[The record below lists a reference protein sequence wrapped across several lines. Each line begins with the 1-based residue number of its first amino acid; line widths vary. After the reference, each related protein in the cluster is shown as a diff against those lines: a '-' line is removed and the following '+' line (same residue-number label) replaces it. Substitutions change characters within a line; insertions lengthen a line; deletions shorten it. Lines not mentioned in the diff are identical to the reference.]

1 MRQGSSVTYTVQ
13 PESRQ
18 RSSSRAA
25 CLRAEKLRM
34 PCRVMVDLAPI
45 MRLGDDLALIRD
57 NCPDGHLA
65 KSLGL
70 ERPARWPGA

>member
-25 CLRAEKLRM
+25 CLSAINSGM
-34 PCRVMVDLAPI
+34 PCRVMIDLSTVMPPGNDFTI
-45 MRLGDDLALIRD
+45 VGDDS
-57 NCPDGHLA
+57 PDGYLT
-65 KSLGL
+65 
-70 ERPARWPGA
+70 E